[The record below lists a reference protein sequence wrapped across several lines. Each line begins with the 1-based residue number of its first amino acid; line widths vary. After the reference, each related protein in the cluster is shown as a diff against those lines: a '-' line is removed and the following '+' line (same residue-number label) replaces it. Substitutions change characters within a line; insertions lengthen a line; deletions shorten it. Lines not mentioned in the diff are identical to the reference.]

1 LLLKRLLTANSESA
15 LDQEHEQHNYPVLI
29 EEERELAWY
38 TYYALIDCSFLQW
51 ILSFVF
57 L

>member
-38 TYYALIDCSFLQW
+38 TYYALIDCSFLQ
-51 ILSFVF
+51 
-57 L
+57 